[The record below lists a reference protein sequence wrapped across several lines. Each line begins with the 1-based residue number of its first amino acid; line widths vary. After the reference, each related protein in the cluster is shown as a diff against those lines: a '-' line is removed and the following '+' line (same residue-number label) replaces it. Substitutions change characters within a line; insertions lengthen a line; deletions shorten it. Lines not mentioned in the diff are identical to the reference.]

1 MKLTITLAGKNKRY
15 RHSISV
21 RTLVSATV
29 LSSIFM
35 LVSSRSTESVSEDI
49 ARVRLAQTEVNERQ
63 KDVDA
68 LKQQTTVKLQAL
80 LSHVAELSAQA
91 TLLDEKGKQIAT
103 ELGMSAAD
111 LDAFVPVSIPDNLQ
125 DDPILYEIA
134 KLEQSL
140 DLKSQQLSMLESLVR
155 GHHIHEQSQL
165 SGRPIESGWLS
176 SYYGMRADPF
186 TGEPTMHKGLD
197 FAGKAG
203 ENVVATAA
211 GIVTWAGDR
220 YGYGQLVEIDHGD
233 GFVTRYGHLAKI
245 LVKKGQVISLSET
258 VGLMGNSGRS
268 TGTHLHYEIRYQ
280 GKSLNPAKFFKAAQH
295 VQTI

>member
-15 RHSISV
+15 RQSISV

-63 KDVDA
+63 KDVEA
-68 LKQQTTVKLQAL
+68 LKEQTTVKLQAL

-233 GFVTRYGHLAKI
+233 GFVTRYGHNDTLTVSIGDVVTKGEPIAK
-245 LVKKGQVISLSET
+245 
-258 VGLMGNSGRS
+258 MGNTGRS
-268 TGTHLHYEIRYQ
+268 TGVHVHYEVIRN
-280 GKSLNPAKFFKAAQH
+280 GKQVDPLPFVYKK
-295 VQTI
+295 

>member
-1 MKLTITLAGKNKRY
+1 MKLTITLTGKNKRY

-49 ARVRLAQTEVNERQ
+49 ARVRLAQTEVNNTQ
-63 KDVDA
+63 DDVEA
-68 LKQQTTVKLQAL
+68 LKQQTTNKLQAL

-91 TLLDEKGKQIAT
+91 SLLDEKGKQIAT

-111 LDAFVPVSIPDNLQ
+111 LDAFVPVSMPDNLQ
-125 DDPILYEIA
+125 DSPILREIA

-140 DLKSQQLSMLESLVR
+140 DLKSQQLNMLESLVR

-186 TGEPTMHKGLD
+186 TSKQTMHKGLD
-197 FAGKAG
+197 FAGVAG
-203 ENVVATAA
+203 ENVIATAA
-211 GIVTWAGDR
+211 GIVTWAGER

-233 GFVTRYGHLAKI
+233 GFVTRYGHNDTLTVSI
-245 LVKKGQVISLSET
+245 GDVVTKGEPIAT
-258 VGLMGNSGRS
+258 MGNTGRS
-268 TGTHLHYEIRYQ
+268 TGVHVHYEVIRN
-280 GKSLNPAKFFKAAQH
+280 GKQVDPLPYVYKK
-295 VQTI
+295 

>member
-1 MKLTITLAGKNKRY
+1 MKLTITLTGKNKRY

-49 ARVRLAQTEVNERQ
+49 ARVRLAQSQVNETTQ
-63 KDVDA
+63 EVEA
-68 LKQQTTVKLQAL
+68 LKQQTTNKLQAL
-80 LSHVAELSAQA
+80 LSRVAELSAQA

-103 ELGMSAAD
+103 ELGMTATD
-111 LDAFVPVSIPDNLQ
+111 LDAFVPVSIPDNLHG
-125 DDPILYEIA
+125 DPLLSEIA
-134 KLEQSL
+134 ELQQSL
-140 DLKSQQLSMLESLVR
+140 DVKSQQLSMLESLVR

-186 TGEPTMHKGLD
+186 TGEPAMHKGLD

-203 ENVVATAA
+203 DNVVATAA
-211 GIVTWAGDR
+211 GIVTWAGER
-220 YGYGQLVEIDHGD
+220 YGYGHLVEIDHGD
-233 GFVTRYGHLAKI
+233 GYISRYGHNDTLT
-245 LVKKGQVISLSET
+245 VSVGDVVTKGQPIAQ
-258 VGLMGNSGRS
+258 MGNTGRS
-268 TGTHLHYEIRYQ
+268 TGVHVHYEVIRN
-280 GKSLNPAKFFKAAQH
+280 GKQIDPLPFVYKK
-295 VQTI
+295 

>member
-1 MKLTITLAGKNKRY
+1 MKLTITLTGKNRRY

-49 ARVRLAQTEVNERQ
+49 ARVRIAQSQVNETQ
-63 KDVDA
+63 HDVEA
-68 LKQQTTVKLQAL
+68 LKQQTTVKLQTL
-80 LSHVAELSAQA
+80 LSYIAELSAQVSM
-91 TLLDEKGKQIAT
+91 LDEKGNQIAT

-125 DDPILYEIA
+125 DDPILNEIS
-134 KLEQSL
+134 KLQQSL
-140 DLKSQQLSMLESLVR
+140 DIKSQQLSMLESLVR

-186 TGEPTMHKGLD
+186 TGKPAMHKGLD
-197 FAGKAG
+197 FAGKEG
-203 ENVVATAA
+203 NNVLATAA
-211 GIVTWAGDR
+211 GIVTWAGER
-220 YGYGQLVEIDHGD
+220 GGYGQLVEIEHGD
-233 GFVTRYGHLAKI
+233 GFITRYGHNESLT
-245 LVKKGQVISLSET
+245 VSVGDVVTKGQPIAK
-258 VGLMGNSGRS
+258 MGNSGRS
-268 TGTHLHYEIRYQ
+268 TGAHVHYEVIRD
-280 GKSLNPAKFFKAAQH
+280 GKQIDPLPYVYNK
-295 VQTI
+295 

>member
-15 RHSISV
+15 RQSISV

-63 KDVDA
+63 KDVEA

-125 DDPILYEIA
+125 DDPILHEIA

-233 GFVTRYGHLAKI
+233 GFVTRYGHNDTLTVSIGDVVTKGEPIAK
-245 LVKKGQVISLSET
+245 
-258 VGLMGNSGRS
+258 MGNTGRS
-268 TGTHLHYEIRYQ
+268 TGVHVHYEVIRN
-280 GKSLNPAKFFKAAQH
+280 GKQVDPLPFVYKK
-295 VQTI
+295 

>member
-1 MKLTITLAGKNKRY
+1 M
-15 RHSISV
+15 
-21 RTLVSATV
+21 

-35 LVSSRSTESVSEDI
+35 LVSSRSTESVSENV
-49 ARVRLAQTEVNERQ
+49 ARVRLAQTEVNETQ
-63 KDVDA
+63 KDVEA
-68 LKQQTTVKLQAL
+68 LKQQTTIKLQAL

-91 TLLDEKGKQIAT
+91 SLLDEKGKQIAT

-125 DDPILYEIA
+125 DDPILNEIG

-186 TGEPTMHKGLD
+186 TGKPTMHKGLD
-197 FAGKAG
+197 FAGKEG
-203 ENVVATAA
+203 DNVVATAA

-233 GFVTRYGHLAKI
+233 GFITRYGHNDGLTVSI
-245 LVKKGQVISLSET
+245 GDVVTKGQPIAK
-258 VGLMGNSGRS
+258 MGNTGRS
-268 TGTHLHYEIRYQ
+268 TGVHVHYEVIRNGRQVDPLPYVY
-280 GKSLNPAKFFKAAQH
+280 KK
-295 VQTI
+295 

>member
-1 MKLTITLAGKNKRY
+1 MKLTITLAGKTKRY

-29 LSSIFM
+29 LSSISM

-63 KDVDA
+63 KDVEA

-125 DDPILYEIA
+125 DDPILHEIA

-233 GFVTRYGHLAKI
+233 GFVTRYGHNDTLTVSIGDVVTKGEPIAK
-245 LVKKGQVISLSET
+245 
-258 VGLMGNSGRS
+258 MGNTGRS
-268 TGTHLHYEIRYQ
+268 TGVHVHYEVIRN
-280 GKSLNPAKFFKAAQH
+280 GKQVDPLPFVYKK
-295 VQTI
+295 

>member
-1 MKLTITLAGKNKRY
+1 MKLTITLTGKNKRY

-49 ARVRLAQTEVNERQ
+49 ARVRLAQTEVNNTQ
-63 KDVDA
+63 DDVEA
-68 LKQQTTVKLQAL
+68 LKQQTTNKLQAL

-91 TLLDEKGKQIAT
+91 SLLDEKGKQIAT

-111 LDAFVPVSIPDNLQ
+111 LDAFVPVSMPDNLQ
-125 DDPILYEIA
+125 DSPILREIA

-140 DLKSQQLSMLESLVR
+140 DLKSQQLNMLESLVR

-186 TGEPTMHKGLD
+186 TSKQTMHKGLD
-197 FAGKAG
+197 FAGEAG
-203 ENVVATAA
+203 KNVIATAA
-211 GIVTWAGDR
+211 GIVTWAGER

-233 GFVTRYGHLAKI
+233 GFVTRYGHNDTLTVSI
-245 LVKKGQVISLSET
+245 GDVVTKGEPIAT
-258 VGLMGNSGRS
+258 MGNTGRS
-268 TGTHLHYEIRYQ
+268 TGVHVHYEVIRN
-280 GKSLNPAKFFKAAQH
+280 GKQVDPLPYVYKK
-295 VQTI
+295 